1 MKKLLLTVFITI
13 LSMQLFAQVGI
24 NTTNPSPAAVLDVE
38 SSNNGTNFGGFL
50 PPRVDATGRANITSK
65 ATATDDGLMIFFIDT
80 RCLQMWNGVDS
91 VWEDVYCMPVN
102 NAPVASNVTISATS
116 FDVGQILSG
125 NYTYS
130 DIEGD
135 PEGTSTFQ
143 WYRADNSAGTLN
155 MASIGGAT
163 TQNYTLTAA
172 DIGKYISF
180 AITPIAA
187 TGTTT
192 GTETFSVYEGPID
205 ANDAPV
211 ASTVSIT
218 GCTAVA
224 EVLNATYTYSDDES
238 DPEGVSTY
246 QWYTA
251 TDASGTGSSPILGAT
266 ASSYTIQATDLNQ
279 FISVAV
285 TPVATVGTSPGVAA
299 FSTYEGPVL
308 AFGGCSPVLLGI
320 QDFEVT
326 PATPTLALTENTPG
340 TYQTGTGGFPNSN
353 KFISPSRGYGV
364 TNSFADI
371 DLGPVDASSYASATA
386 YINIASFA
394 GTSGNGSDTSDYVDI
409 YVSTDG
415 GVTFSYEVEIT
426 GNNNAKWDFDS
437 TGDVSIAYDGDNTA
451 TSFAPP
457 GGGNR
462 TDAPSYI
469 EITGL
474 PNSANLVIGI
484 VLNNNSGNETWV
496 IDDIEVY
503 GIN

>member
-1 MKKLLLTVFITI
+1 MKKLLFTVFIAVFSLQI
-13 LSMQLFAQVGI
+13 FAQVGI
-24 NTTNPSPAAVLDVE
+24 NTTSPSPASVLDVE
-38 SSNNGTNFGGFL
+38 SSNDGTNFGGFL
-50 PPRVDATGRANITSK
+50 PPRVDATGKANITSK
-65 ATATDDGLMIFFIDT
+65 ATATDDGLMIFFLDT

-102 NAPVASNVTISATS
+102 NAPVASNVTITATS
-116 FDVGQILSG
+116 FDVGQMLTG

-130 DIEGD
+130 DTEGD

-143 WYRADNSAGTLN
+143 WYRADDSAGTLN
-155 MASIGGAT
+155 VIPIGGAT
-163 TQNYTLTAA
+163 TQNYTLTTA

-180 AITPIAA
+180 AVIPIATA
-187 TGTTT
+187 GTTT
-192 GTETFSVYEGPID
+192 GTEAFSVYEGPID
-205 ANDAPV
+205 ANDAPI
-211 ASTVSIT
+211 ASSVSII

-224 EVLNATYTYSDDES
+224 EILNASYTYSDDEN

-251 TDASGTGSSPILGAT
+251 TDASGTGSSPIIGAT
-266 ASSYTIQATDLNQ
+266 ASSYTIQPTDLNQ

-285 TPVATVGTSPGVAA
+285 TPVATTGTSPGVAV
-299 FSTYEGPVL
+299 FSSYEGPVL
-308 AFGGCSPVLLGI
+308 AFGGCSPILLGI

-326 PATPTLALTENTPG
+326 PATPTLTLTENTAG

-371 DLGPVDASSYASATA
+371 DLGPVDASSYTSATA

-394 GTSGNGSDTSDYVDI
+394 ATSGNGADGGDYVDI

-415 GVTFSYEVEIT
+415 GATFSYEVEIT

-437 TGDVSIAYDGDNTA
+437 TGDVTIAYDGDNTA
-451 TSFAPP
+451 TSFASP